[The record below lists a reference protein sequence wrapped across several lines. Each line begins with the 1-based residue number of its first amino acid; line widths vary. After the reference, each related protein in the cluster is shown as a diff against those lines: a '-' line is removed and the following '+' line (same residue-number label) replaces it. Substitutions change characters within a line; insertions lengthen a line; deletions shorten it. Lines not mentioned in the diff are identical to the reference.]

1 MGDSLLAECK
11 PGLAMVVSQCIYAAM
26 ALSAKAAFA
35 RGMSP
40 MVFSVYRQATAA
52 LVLAPL
58 NITARRGKKN
68 LIGLGLTAF
77 FLVFVSSLVGATIN
91 QYFYYTGLSL
101 SSSSMAMAM
110 SNLTPAITFVI
121 AASVG
126 LEKVEVRSMR
136 SMAKVFGTVT
146 CVGGAVS
153 MAFFKGPRLL
163 NMEMEFHKL
172 ATLFHSASKNWI
184 VGSLL
189 LMGSSC
195 CWSLWLVLQVPIC
208 RTYLDPLSLSI
219 WMCVF
224 STFLS
229 AALTFF
235 LEPDI
240 SVWKIHSTLEL
251 SSCFFAGVFGS
262 GVTFYLQSWT
272 ISLKGPLYS
281 AMFNPL
287 GTVITTISACLVLHE
302 QLHIGSL
309 VAAVAVVGGLY
320 IVLWG
325 KAKDI
330 DPKSSCSNSQLPC
343 VSERMTVVVDP
354 ELRDSVCDLQK
365 PLLGESLGTQ
375 DNQMEN

>member
-52 LVLAPL
+52 LVLAPI
-58 NITARRGKKN
+58 NITARS
-68 LIGLGLTAF
+68 LLLGLCCFAGW
-77 FLVFVSSLVGATIN
+77 VSDVYLLASSSFQFSLPEDDTWNSATIN
-91 QYFYYTGLSL
+91 QCFYYTGLSL

-110 SNLTPAITFVI
+110 TNLTPAITFVI
-121 AASVG
+121 AAFTG

-172 ATLFHSASKNWI
+172 ATLLHSASKNWI

-195 CWSLWLVLQVPIC
+195 CWSLWLVLQ
-208 RTYLDPLSLSI
+208 
-219 WMCVF
+219 
-224 STFLS
+224 
-229 AALTFF
+229 
-235 LEPDI
+235 
-240 SVWKIHSTLEL
+240 
-251 SSCFFAGVFGS
+251 GVFGS

-272 ISLKGPLYS
+272 ISVKGPLYS

-320 IVLWG
+320 VVLWG

-330 DPKSSCSNSQLPC
+330 DPKSSCSNSHLPC
-343 VSERMTVVVDP
+343 VSEKMTVVVDP
-354 ELRDSVCDLQK
+354 GLRESVCDLQK
-365 PLLGESLGTQ
+365 PLLRESLGTQ
-375 DNQMEN
+375 DNQMED

>member
-1 MGDSLLAECK
+1 MGEDEGGQLSSSLAVIHMAGTTKKLLKSLHNPPFHVHHAIKKGPALLAIHMSQTRALLSYLHLFLLSQRIKESDMGDSLLAECK
-11 PGLAMVVSQCIYAAM
+11 PGLAMVLSQCIYAAM
-26 ALSAKAAFA
+26 ALSAKAA
-35 RGMSP
+35 
-40 MVFSVYRQATAA
+40 
-52 LVLAPL
+52 
-58 NITARRGKKN
+58 
-68 LIGLGLTAF
+68 
-77 FLVFVSSLVGATIN
+77 ATIN

-163 NMEMEFHKL
+163 NLEMEFHKL

-195 CWSLWLVLQVPIC
+195 CWSLWLVLQ
-208 RTYLDPLSLSI
+208 
-219 WMCVF
+219 
-224 STFLS
+224 
-229 AALTFF
+229 
-235 LEPDI
+235 
-240 SVWKIHSTLEL
+240 
-251 SSCFFAGVFGS
+251 GVFGS

-330 DPKSSCSNSQLPC
+330 DPKSSSSNSHLPC
-343 VSERMTVVVDP
+343 VSERMTVVEDP
-354 ELRDSVCDLQK
+354 GLRDIVCDLQK

-375 DNQMEN
+375 NNQVED